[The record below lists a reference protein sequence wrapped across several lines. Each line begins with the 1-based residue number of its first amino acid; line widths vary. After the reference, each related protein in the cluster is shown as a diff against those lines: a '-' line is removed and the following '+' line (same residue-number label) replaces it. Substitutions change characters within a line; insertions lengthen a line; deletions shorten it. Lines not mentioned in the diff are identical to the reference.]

1 MPCHP
6 GGEFSAADVADT
18 YDVAVSSVVDFIA
31 LANKTAPWSMTPMVK
46 SDLIEQMF
54 ATPGDELFYIDTVEK
69 AARWEIEL
77 VGVNFPSRIDEA
89 HAFYACENTLQWRVG
104 LQPEPFSFT
113 EMMMSWPTEPLAKL
127 VSEEGQLQV
136 FDVTSRKA
144 GYASA
149 GCLIIYRSD
158 GRLTTCA
165 VDQYTGA
172 RWGSGDCRPNEE
184 YETEWVSPLA
194 VFKADTPITAL
205 RSPPSTERTRVECV
219 VKSTSQA
226 ILDDE
231 VCDARIAF
239 EYEADG
245 SASVLQVLI
254 WPTGNQ
260 TVVRSGR
267 GSHSVNGAPAERQY
281 LEGFWGCYLNS
292 ATRNTL
298 CISGLERRRAN

>member
-1 MPCHP
+1 
-6 GGEFSAADVADT
+6 
-18 YDVAVSSVVDFIA
+18 
-31 LANKTAPWSMTPMVK
+31 VK
-46 SDLIEQMF
+46 ADLIEQMF
-54 ATPGDELFYIDTVEK
+54 GTPGDELFYIDTVEK
-69 AARWEIEL
+69 AARWEIDL
-77 VGVNFPSRIDEA
+77 VGVSYPSRIDEA

-104 LQPEPFSFT
+104 LQPAPFSFT
-113 EMMMSWPTEPLAKL
+113 ETMMSWSTEPYAKL
-127 VSEEGQLQV
+127 VSEEGQLQI

-149 GCLIIYRSD
+149 GCLINYRSD

-165 VDQYTGA
+165 VDEYTGA
-172 RWGSGDCRPNEE
+172 RWGRGDCVLNEE

-194 VFKADTPITAL
+194 VWKADTPITQL
-205 RSPPSTERTRVECV
+205 RNPPGAERIRVKCV
-219 VKSTSQA
+219 VKSPSQA

-245 SASVLQVLI
+245 AANVLQVLI

-260 TVVRSGR
+260 TIVRSGR

-281 LEGFWGCYLNS
+281 LDGFWGCYLNS
-292 ATRNTL
+292 ATQNTL
-298 CISGLERRRAN
+298 CINGLGKRGAN